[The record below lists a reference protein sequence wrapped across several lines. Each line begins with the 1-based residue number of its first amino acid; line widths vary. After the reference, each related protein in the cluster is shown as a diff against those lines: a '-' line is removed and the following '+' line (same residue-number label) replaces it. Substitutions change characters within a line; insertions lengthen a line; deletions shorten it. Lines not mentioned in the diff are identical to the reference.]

1 MMAVLG
7 VCFLLLILFFFSG
20 VHGGAKIRASPPQVF
35 GRGTDRPVEP
45 VTPAPAAFCCWALTS
60 GLLVG
65 TVQPVGFVTFCSR
78 ADAEAAMEDLQ
89 VGRRPAVTRN
99 TDSTLC
105 STSLL
110 KKVVVYTHHRL
121 TGAEFWR
128 VFSLCECVRVRACVR
143 ACVRARVCVIT
154 QTLRVD
160 IRKIWE

>member
-1 MMAVLG
+1 M
-7 VCFLLLILFFFSG
+7 
-20 VHGGAKIRASPPQVF
+20 GAKIRASPPQVF

-89 VGRRPAVTRN
+89 VGRRPAATRN

-128 VFSLCECVRVRACVR
+128 VFLSLSVC
-143 ACVRARVCVIT
+143 ACVRARVCDKPNV
-154 QTLRVD
+154 
-160 IRKIWE
+160 KSGFS

>member
-1 MMAVLG
+1 
-7 VCFLLLILFFFSG
+7 
-20 VHGGAKIRASPPQVF
+20 
-35 GRGTDRPVEP
+35 
-45 VTPAPAAFCCWALTS
+45 
-60 GLLVG
+60 
-65 TVQPVGFVTFCSR
+65 
-78 ADAEAAMEDLQ
+78 MEDLQ

-143 ACVRARVCVIT
+143 ARVRARVCVIT

>member
-1 MMAVLG
+1 MGGENKG
-7 VCFLLLILFFFSG
+7 VAPTGF
-20 VHGGAKIRASPPQVF
+20 RPWDRSPL
-35 GRGTDRPVEP
+35 EP

-89 VGRRPAVTRN
+89 VGRRPAATRN

-128 VFSLCECVRVRACVR
+128 VFLSLSVCACVR
-143 ACVRARVCVIT
+143 ACACV
-154 QTLRVD
+154 
-160 IRKIWE
+160 